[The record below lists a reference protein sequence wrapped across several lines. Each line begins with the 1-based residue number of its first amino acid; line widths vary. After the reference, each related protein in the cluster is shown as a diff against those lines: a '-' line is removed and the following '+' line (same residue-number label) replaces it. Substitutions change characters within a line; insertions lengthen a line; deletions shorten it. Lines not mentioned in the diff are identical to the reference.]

1 MVAMLVLA
9 RRPRPILHVD
19 LDCFFAAAEVARRPH
34 LRGQPV
40 VVGGGPR
47 GTERGVVCSATYE
60 ARALGV
66 RTAMPLAQARRLCPQ
81 AVFLPADIPYYESL
95 SRRFHAILQDYTPDV
110 EPLGLDEAFLD
121 LTGCDGLWGGPE
133 EVAREIRRRV
143 RDELSL
149 TCSVGVASSKVVAK
163 VASDMSKP
171 DGLLAVPM
179 GQEAAFLAL
188 LPVAALPGVG
198 RKTEQALAAL
208 GVATVGDLARLPRE
222 LLVRR
227 FGVRG
232 HVLWLHARG
241 LDPGP
246 VQPLPAAKSMGREA
260 TLPYD
265 VSSAAAVKAV
275 LRLHAER
282 IGARLREE
290 GQKARCLTLKL
301 RFSDMAS
308 ASASLSLA
316 TPTYAD
322 QVLFEAACRL
332 LPRVWR
338 PPGRPVRLVGLSAS
352 QLVSA
357 SQLLLPLAVDGA
369 RDPVWRWESLSRWT
383 DWLRQ
388 RHGDGVLQTGHT
400 RFAPIL
406 ARLQVR

>member
-1 MVAMLVLA
+1 MVTIR
-9 RRPRPILHVD
+9 RRPRPVLHAD
-19 LDCFFAAAEVARRPH
+19 LDCFFAAAEVARRPQ
-34 LRGQPV
+34 LRGRPV

-47 GTERGVVCSATYE
+47 GTDRGVVCSATYE

-66 RTAMPLAQARRLCPQ
+66 RTAMPLAQARRLCPE
-81 AVFLPADIPYYESL
+81 AVFLPADIAYYEAL

-121 LTGCDGLWGGPE
+121 LTGCESLFGSPE
-133 EVAREIRRRV
+133 QVAREVRRRV
-143 RDELSL
+143 REELSL
-149 TCSVGVASSKVVAK
+149 ACSVGVASSKVVAK
-163 VASDMSKP
+163 VASELSKP
-171 DGLLAVPM
+171 DGLLVVPL
-179 GQEAAFLAL
+179 GQEEQFLAP
-188 LPVAALPGVG
+188 LPVGALPGVG
-198 RKTEQALAAL
+198 RKTERVLAAL
-208 GVATVGDLARLPRE
+208 GVATVGDLARVPRD

-246 VQPLPAAKSMGREA
+246 VRPPVAAKSVGREV

-282 IGARLREE
+282 IGAELREQ

-301 RFSDMAS
+301 RFADMATT
-308 ASASLSLA
+308 SASLTLA
-316 TPTYAD
+316 APTYAD
-322 QVLFEAACRL
+322 QLLFEAACRL
-332 LPRVWR
+332 LPRLWQ

-352 QLVSA
+352 QLVPA
-357 SQLLLPLAVDGA
+357 SQLLLPLAEAAV
-369 RDPVWRWESLSRWT
+369 RDPIWRWESLARWT
-383 DWLRQ
+383 DWLRR
-388 RHGDGVLQTGHT
+388 RHGEGVLQTGHT

-406 ARLQVR
+406 ARLHVR